1 MRKKYLFVAAA
12 AAMLAACSSKDS
24 IESAPTG
31 GAPQA
36 SLPEGAV
43 GFTAYTNRSVTRAGN
58 TGLMTTGTLQQ
69 NPTEEQKRA
78 GYKAGFGVFAFYTD
92 NNDYDPLSVPN
103 FMYNQQVT
111 YGTNGWEYEPLK
123 YWPNEYGDNAISD
136 DQDKVSFFAYAPYV
150 EVTPS
155 TGKIV
160 CSTDSAKWGIAGLTR
175 NSATGDPIVKY
186 IASFDASTSVD
197 LLWAV
202 CDQPKDWPIVNTGSN
217 QQPYINDG
225 VAGLPWLNVQHPAQ
239 IDQRL
244 KFTFKHALSQLNV
257 NIDTFADTE
266 DHAASADARTKVF
279 VRSISF
285 TGIASKGS
293 LNLNNIESDKALW
306 LDYNGLA
313 DLESGE
319 AVTVYDGRKD
329 GKEGVQNATASN
341 EKTLGFNPTV
351 ISDDGNTQEG
361 VTGTTKNLFVGNDPI
376 YIIPTGEEIEVEIVY
391 DVETEDDN
399 LSTYLSDR
407 KTLGSSIENRIRKSV
422 SFGGNNTFE
431 NGKHYTINLH
441 LGLNSV
447 KLDAAVSD
455 WVEAEASADV
465 DLPLN
470 VPAFAAA
477 SSSPQTA
484 IELPATLA
492 QYDFAITGLNG
503 SEGVTATPDGTVVTA
518 LDVIQPTNV
527 SGQAIIRGT
536 LDPNMTVHNVTTNS
550 AATITGNASGLTHT
564 LNITQ
569 RAHALELSAT
579 AINSSYGT
587 ITLGAGATGINWSAD
602 VAADGIHVSKN
613 GSALTKVDGD
623 PVENEFRWNAG
634 DHSFDL
640 GKAAVAGDVFEIT
653 VKAGDADEETIS
665 VKIGGLS
672 FAGTRASIMYGT
684 SGFNNGL
691 TMAGVS
697 AVTFTSSDAGV
708 ATVDANG
715 TVTTVAVGS
724 ARITAIPT
732 AESGYLVPAGRKTY
746 ILTVTAAAGCRI
758 AATAANQVIPAASI
772 VGTDLSEFIKLYNAD
787 GCEITPGTAGGSVNY
802 VITAQSYA
810 AGSPAPTVSTRRIKL
825 GSDGK
830 TIEKYGNHEVYT
842 PVAGDVYTITATVT
856 DGTAASYTTTTAPFT
871 ITVQ

>member
-12 AAMLAACSSKDS
+12 ATMLAACSSKDS
-24 IESAPTG
+24 IESAPTS
-31 GAPQA
+31 GAPQT

-58 TGLMTTGTLQQ
+58 TGLMTTATLQQ

-111 YGTNGWEYEPLK
+111 YDGTTNRWEYEPLK

-266 DHAASADARTKVF
+266 NQAASADARTKVF

-465 DLPLN
+465 
-470 VPAFAAA
+470 
-477 SSSPQTA
+477 
-484 IELPATLA
+484 ELPATLA

-503 SEGVTATPDGTVVTA
+503 SEGVTAAPDGTVVTA

-536 LDPNMTVHNVTTNS
+536 LAPNMTVHNVTTNS

-569 RAHALELSAT
+569 RAHALELSASNT
-579 AINSSYGT
+579 AGST
-587 ITLGAGATGINWSAD
+587 ITLNSGATGIDWATD

-613 GSALTKVDGD
+613 GSALTKVDAD
-623 PVENEFRWNAG
+623 PAENGFIWNAG
-634 DHSFDL
+634 SITL
-640 GKAAVAGDVFEIT
+640 GKDAVAGDVFEIT
-653 VKAGDADEETIS
+653 VKASDADEETIS
-665 VKIGGLS
+665 VKI
-672 FAGTRASIMYGT
+672 
-684 SGFNNGL
+684 
-691 TMAGVS
+691 
-697 AVTFTSSDAGV
+697 
-708 ATVDANG
+708 
-715 TVTTVAVGS
+715 
-724 ARITAIPT
+724 
-732 AESGYLVPAGRKTY
+732 E
-746 ILTVTAAAGCRI
+746 
-758 AATAANQVIPAASI
+758 
-772 VGTDLSEFIKLYNAD
+772 
-787 GCEITPGTAGGSVNY
+787 
-802 VITAQSYA
+802 
-810 AGSPAPTVSTRRIKL
+810 
-825 GSDGK
+825 
-830 TIEKYGNHEVYT
+830 
-842 PVAGDVYTITATVT
+842 
-856 DGTAASYTTTTAPFT
+856 
-871 ITVQ
+871 